1 MGNKETEE
9 GAKLRRYC
17 AKYGVTERTGRTHRA
32 KNVES
37 WARFEVDVPVDA
49 KNEDLM
55 RAGAMKAA
63 AWRHYEGLVA
73 QYDRAVKQGSGA
85 DTLGKLER
93 ACRFAQARYHEAQ
106 KEEESLRQ
114 RLSLLVPYESVM
126 GLERAIAPL
135 GLLFKGLKDKI
146 GAGIADADSRLA
158 FYRAFDGAVPEWND
172 AVSRITHQMRAL
184 LPC

>member
-32 KNVES
+32 KNVEA
-37 WARFEVDVPVDA
+37 WARFEAEAPAEV
-49 KNEDLM
+49 KSEDLL

-93 ACRFAQARYHEAQ
+93 ACRFAQGRYHEAQ
-106 KEEESLRQ
+106 REEESLRQ

-146 GAGIADADSRLA
+146 GAGIADHEARLA

-172 AVSRITHQMRAL
+172 AVSRINNQMRAL